1 VSNRGDDSLN
11 NLDASV
17 GCGLVCADLM
27 SDETAPSPDS
37 SDNPPAEGTPRVRRI
52 SNPRIKKPAKVAPQ
66 AEPQNDGASE
76 ASAAPAPAEAPKSSG
91 FPDFSETSD
100 DSPPRS
106 DWPEPEAAS
115 SGASGSSENPK
126 RKRRRKKGKGG
137 NKQEN
142 FQTPVE
148 ADSAPEAPEPSAP
161 PSQSPRPQPQPQHQ
175 NQPPRTKLDPELLA
189 KFAWKIYLSEVSEEG
204 VALVGDNDAKELS
217 RRCFRLAE
225 IFLEEQARRR

>member
-1 VSNRGDDSLN
+1 
-11 NLDASV
+11 
-17 GCGLVCADLM
+17 M

-37 SDNPPAEGTPRVRRI
+37 SDNLPAEGAPRVRRI
-52 SNPRIKKPAKVAPQ
+52 SNPRIKKPAKAAAP
-66 AEPQNDGASE
+66 AASDGDVTSE
-76 ASAAPAPAEAPKSSG
+76 APAAPAPVEAPKSSG
-91 FPDFSETSD
+91 FPDFSESGE
-100 DSPPRS
+100 DSAPRS
-106 DWPEPEAAS
+106 DWPEPEAPS
-115 SGASGSSENPK
+115 SGSSGSSENPK

-137 NKQEN
+137 NKPEN
-142 FQTPVE
+142 IQAPVE
-148 ADSAPEAPEPSAP
+148 SDSAPEPQESSAP
-161 PSQSPRPQPQPQHQ
+161 QSHAPRPQAQPQHQ

>member
-1 VSNRGDDSLN
+1 MWNHLDDSLN
-11 NLDASV
+11 ILDARV
-17 GCGLVCADLM
+17 GSGLACGDPM
-27 SDETAPSPDS
+27 SDETAPSPES

-52 SNPRIKKPAKVAPQ
+52 SNPRIKKPAKAAPQ
-66 AEPQNDGASE
+66 GDGAAE
-76 ASAAPAPAEAPKSSG
+76 APAVTAAAEAPKSQG
-91 FPDFSETSD
+91 FPDFSEAPD

-106 DWPEPEAAS
+106 DWPEPDAPS
-115 SGASGSSENPK
+115 SGASASPENPK

-137 NKQEN
+137 NKPEN
-142 FQTPVE
+142 GQAPVDSE
-148 ADSAPEAPEPSAP
+148 SAPETQEPAAPQA
-161 PSQSPRPQPQPQHQ
+161 QAPRPQPQNQ

-225 IFLEEQARRR
+225 IFLEEQSRRR